1 MDDTVSPAEVKPL
14 PLISDLRESNSRSAK
29 ELRLT
34 ELRWFDAAIKP
45 YLYRLVRYRLE
56 LPGGLSSRRSY
67 WLVPRL
73 GFKVCLKTGQVYSL
87 ASGARIAGYFDLW
100 MCGEGFCKEDA
111 TAPKEALFPKAKETL
126 RRWIEEQQQRQPAP
140 DEIPLFTE
148 DLAKLDW
155 IFFYIMFE
163 RGLERAYRG
172 TARKIWLEFERI
184 HGPIR
189 TRRIFDLSSHHQ
201 LLSFLRYRSANPS
214 PLFKVEKVSGPRKKE
229 EIWEMQD
236 RGFNSIAAEFT
247 PYAEAYAAAHRA
259 AGLVERGNSVSL

>member
-148 DLAKLDW
+148 DPETLDA
-155 IFFYIMFE
+155 IFYWALFK
-163 RGLERAYRG
+163 RGLESRYWG
-172 TARKIWLEFERI
+172 TARKVWVELRKYL
-184 HGPIR
+184 GPIR

-214 PLFKVEKVSGPRKKE
+214 PLFSVEKVSGPRKKE
-229 EIWEMQD
+229 EIWEVRD
-236 RGFNSIAAEFT
+236 RGLYCPAAEREAFS
-247 PYAEAYAAAHRA
+247 AAYAKAF
-259 AGLVERGNSVSL
+259 RG